1 MRIMGKNMF
10 RDSPAKPF
18 PLLPLLLVGLSIHG
32 EDLPPMAQWVPAD
45 APLMVEVSEPMA
57 LLGPLLSPE
66 FGKSVTAA
74 LGNGNPNLKQLQAIV
89 AALESQLGTDWRT
102 GLRRLAGKRVSLCV
116 GASGAT
122 LLAVDGEDEKLLG
135 ELNRVIW
142 QFAAADAERQ
152 DRQGTVTSDDYRGV
166 KTWTIGT
173 NEVHALLGPRL
184 VLGNHT
190 SFLHK
195 VLDLRAGAG
204 EPNLASSSVFKAARE
219 AMGKDSVA
227 SAFVNLKMLRET
239 PGLKKAL
246 EEDGDPLTALLLAD
260 TKAALRNASWL
271 ALGVYVSGGEL
282 ILRTYTDG
290 AAPESSKWASF
301 STPREGGAGLL
312 PPLTV
317 PGTIASLS
325 LYRDLHS
332 FYSAKNALFPE
343 RTSGL
348 IFFENMMGIFFS
360 GIDLTEGVLSEVRPD
375 VRVVVAK
382 PQYDPAIGTPATQVP
397 AFAVVLRLKEPQRF
411 GETVEEAW
419 QKAIGLANFTRG
431 QKALPG
437 LIIDKASKDGFKY
450 TISYYRPPADKSS
463 STIDARY
470 NFRPSLARPG
480 DYVILSSTDALARDL
495 IEAVNKS
502 GSAPA
507 KISQTANSL
516 MEIEGPALSAILEA
530 NREQMVRKSMVDKGN
545 SREKAEAD
553 TGILLAALGHLD
565 HATLT
570 LCRDGGR
577 PQAQLEIR
585 FK

>member
-1 MRIMGKNMF
+1 
-10 RDSPAKPF
+10 
-18 PLLPLLLVGLSIHG
+18 
-32 EDLPPMAQWVPAD
+32 
-45 APLMVEVSEPMA
+45 
-57 LLGPLLSPE
+57 
-66 FGKSVTAA
+66 
-74 LGNGNPNLKQLQAIV
+74 
-89 AALESQLGTDWRT
+89 
-102 GLRRLAGKRVSLCV
+102 
-116 GASGAT
+116 
-122 LLAVDGEDEKLLG
+122 
-135 ELNRVIW
+135 
-142 QFAAADAERQ
+142 
-152 DRQGTVTSDDYRGV
+152 
-166 KTWTIGT
+166 
-173 NEVHALLGPRL
+173 
-184 VLGNHT
+184 
-190 SFLHK
+190 
-195 VLDLRAGAG
+195 
-204 EPNLASSSVFKAARE
+204 VFKAARDAVGKE
-219 AMGKDSVA
+219 AVA
-227 SAFVNLKMLRET
+227 SVFLNLQTLRGA

-246 EEDGDPLTALLLAD
+246 EEDGNPVTALVLAD
-260 TKAALRNASWL
+260 AKAALRSASWL
-271 ALGVYVSGGEL
+271 ALGVYVSGEKL
-282 ILRTYTDG
+282 ILKTYTDG
-290 AAPESSKWASF
+290 AAPEASKWASF
-301 STPREGGAGLL
+301 STPQGVGAGLL

-332 FYSAKNALFPE
+332 FYAAKDALFPE

-382 PQYDPAIGTPATQVP
+382 QQYDPAVGTPATQVP
-397 AFAVVLRLKEPQRF
+397 AFAAVLRLKEPKRF

-437 LIIDKASKDGFKY
+437 LIIDKASQDGVKY

-463 STIDARY
+463 GAVDTRY

-495 IEAVNKS
+495 IDAVKKVP
-502 GSAPA
+502 SAPA
-507 KISQTANSL
+507 NTSSAANSL

-530 NREQMVRKSMVDKGN
+530 NREPMVRKNMVDKGD
-545 SREKAEAD
+545 SREKAEND
-553 TGILLAALGHLD
+553 IGVLLAALGHLD

-570 LCRDGGR
+570 LRRDAGR

>member
-1 MRIMGKNMF
+1 MF
-10 RDSPAKPF
+10 RIASATLAF
-18 PLLPLLLVGLSIHG
+18 LLPLLSVVVSIQG
-32 EDLPPMAQWVPAD
+32 EDLPPVAQWVPTD
-45 APLMVEVSEPMA
+45 TPIMVEVSEPMA
-57 LLGPLLSPE
+57 LMGPLLSPE
-66 FGKSVTAA
+66 FGKSFTAA
-74 LGNGNPNLKQLQAIV
+74 LENGKENPKLQQFQAV
-89 AALESQLGTDWRT
+89 VTVLEAQLGTDWRT
-102 GLRRLAGKRVSLCV
+102 ALRQLAGKGLSFCV
-116 GASGAT
+116 GSSGAT
-122 LLAVDGEDEKLLG
+122 LLTADGEDEKLLSK
-135 ELNRVIW
+135 LNDIIW
-142 QFAAADAERQ
+142 QFASSGANQQDQPETAESRE
-152 DRQGTVTSDDYRGV
+152 YRGV
-166 KTWTIGT
+166 KTWKIGT

-184 VLGNHT
+184 VLGNQM
-190 SFLHK
+190 SFLHQ
-195 VLDLRAGAG
+195 VLDLRTNTG
-204 EPNLASSSVFKAARE
+204 ERTLASSAVFKAARDAVGKE
-219 AMGKDSVA
+219 AVA
-227 SAFVNLKMLRET
+227 SVFLNLQTLRGA

-246 EEDGDPLTALLLAD
+246 EEDGNPVTALLLAD

-271 ALGVYVSGGEL
+271 ALGVYVSGEKL

-290 AAPESSKWASF
+290 AAPEASKWASF
-301 STPREGGAGLL
+301 STPQGVGAGLL

-332 FYSAKNALFPE
+332 FYAAKDTLFPE

-382 PQYDPAIGTPATQVP
+382 QQYDPAVGTPATQVP
-397 AFAVVLRLKEPQRF
+397 AFAAVLRLNEPQRF

-437 LIIDKASKDGFKY
+437 LIIDKASQDGVKY

-463 STIDARY
+463 GAVDTRY

-495 IEAVNKS
+495 IDAVKKTPSTPANTS
-502 GSAPA
+502 SA
-507 KISQTANSL
+507 ANSL

-530 NREQMVRKSMVDKGN
+530 NREPMVRKNMVDKGD
-545 SREKAEAD
+545 SREKAEND
-553 TGILLAALGHLD
+553 IGVLLAALGHLD

-570 LCRDGGR
+570 LRRDAGR

>member
-1 MRIMGKNMF
+1 MF
-10 RDSPAKPF
+10 RNAPAKLASLV
-18 PLLPLLLVGLSIHG
+18 PLFFIAFSIHG
-32 EDLPPMAQWVPAD
+32 EDLPPVTQWIPAD
-45 APLMVEVSEPMA
+45 APIMVEVSEPMA

-66 FGKSVTAA
+66 FSKSVTAVLENGKPNPKLLQFQVVVGSLA
-74 LGNGNPNLKQLQAIV
+74 L
-89 AALESQLGTDWRT
+89 QLGTDWRT
-102 GLRRLAGKRVSLCV
+102 GLRRLASKGLSFCV
-116 GASGAT
+116 GPSGAT
-122 LLAVDGEDEKLLG
+122 LLAADGEDEKLLSK
-135 ELNRVIW
+135 LNGIIW
-142 QFAAADAERQ
+142 QFASSDAEKQ
-152 DRQGTVTSDDYRGV
+152 NHPETVASSDYRGI

-184 VLGNHT
+184 VVGNRT
-190 SFLHK
+190 SFLKK

-204 EPNLASSSVFKAARE
+204 GKALASSAVFKAARE
-219 AMGKDSVA
+219 AVGKEAVA
-227 SAFVNLKMLRET
+227 SVFLNLQTLRET

-246 EEDGDPLTALLLAD
+246 EEDGNPVVALLLAD

-271 ALGVYVSGGEL
+271 ALGVYVNGEKL
-282 ILRTYTDG
+282 TLRTYTDG
-290 AAPESSKWASF
+290 AAPESSKWTSF
-301 STPREGGAGLL
+301 STPPETGGGLL

-332 FYSAKNALFPE
+332 FYAAKNALFPE

-360 GIDLTEGVLSEVRPD
+360 GIDLTEGVLNEVRPD

-382 PQYDPAIGTPATQVP
+382 PQYDPAVGTPATQVP
-397 AFAVVLRLKEPQRF
+397 AFAAVLRLKEPQHF

-419 QKAIGLANFTRG
+419 QKAIGLVNFTRG
-431 QKALPG
+431 QQALPG
-437 LIIDKASKDGFKY
+437 LIIDKDNQNGVKY

-463 STIDARY
+463 GTIDARY
-470 NFRPSLARPG
+470 NYRPSLARPG

-495 IEAVNKS
+495 IDVVSKAPS
-502 GSAPA
+502 TPA
-507 KISQTANSL
+507 KTASAANSL
-516 MEIEGPALSAILEA
+516 MEIEGPALSATLEA
-530 NREQMVRKSMVDKGN
+530 NREQMVRKNMVDKGN
-545 SREKAEAD
+545 SREKAEGD
-553 TGILLAALGHLD
+553 TQILLAALGHVE

-570 LCRDGGR
+570 LRRDAGR

>member
-1 MRIMGKNMF
+1 MGKNMF
-10 RDSPAKPF
+10 QNSPAKPAS
-18 PLLPLLLVGLSIHG
+18 LLSLLFVASSIHG
-32 EDLPPMAQWVPAD
+32 EDLPPMAQWIPAD
-45 APLMVEVSEPMA
+45 APIMVEVSEPMA
-57 LLGPLLSPE
+57 LVSPLLNPE
-66 FGKSVTAA
+66 FGKSVTT
-74 LGNGNPNLKQLQAIV
+74 
-89 AALESQLGTDWRT
+89 ALENGKANPKLQQFQAVVTVLEQQLGTDWRT
-102 GLRRLAGKRVSLCV
+102 GLRRLAGKRLSFCV
-116 GASGAT
+116 GPSGAT
-122 LLAVDGEDEKLLG
+122 LLAADGEDEKLLSK
-135 ELNRVIW
+135 LNDIIW
-142 QFAAADAERQ
+142 QFASSGANQQDQPETADSR
-152 DRQGTVTSDDYRGV
+152 DYRGV
-166 KTWTIGT
+166 KTWKIGT

-184 VLGNHT
+184 VLGNRM

-195 VLDLRAGAG
+195 VLDLRAEAG
-204 EPNLASSSVFKAARE
+204 EKTLASSALFKAARDAVGKE
-219 AMGKDSVA
+219 AVA
-227 SAFVNLKMLRET
+227 SVFLNLQTLRET

-246 EEDGDPLTALLLAD
+246 EEDGNPVTALLLAD
-260 TKAALRNASWL
+260 TKAALRSASWL
-271 ALGVYVSGGEL
+271 ALGVYVSGEKL

-290 AAPESSKWASF
+290 AAPESSKWTSF
-301 STPREGGAGLL
+301 STPPEAGGGLL

-317 PGTIASLS
+317 PGTIATLS

-332 FYSAKNALFPE
+332 FYAAKNALFPE

-382 PQYDPAIGTPATQVP
+382 QQYDPAIGTPATQVP
-397 AFAVVLRLKEPQRF
+397 AFAAVLRLKEPQHF

-431 QKALPG
+431 QQALPG
-437 LIIDKASKDGFKY
+437 LIIDKASQDGIKY

-463 STIDARY
+463 GAVDTRY

-495 IEAVNKS
+495 IEVVKKAPS
-502 GSAPA
+502 TPA
-507 KISQTANSL
+507 KTSSAANSL

-530 NREQMVRKSMVDKGN
+530 NREQMVRKNMVDKGD
-545 SREKAEAD
+545 SREKAESD
-553 TGILLAALGHLD
+553 IQVLLATLGHLD

-570 LCRDGGR
+570 LRRDAGR

>member
-1 MRIMGKNMF
+1 MF
-10 RDSPAKPF
+10 RNSPAKRAS
-18 PLLPLLLVGLSIHG
+18 LLPLMFVAFSIRG
-32 EDLPPMAQWVPAD
+32 ADLPSVTQWVPAD

-57 LLGPLLSPE
+57 LMGPLLSPE

-74 LGNGNPNLKQLQAIV
+74 LETGKENPQLQGLQAVV
-89 AALESQLGTDWRT
+89 ASLETQLGTDWRT
-102 GLRRLAGKRVSLCV
+102 GLRRLAGKGLSFCV
-116 GASGAT
+116 GPSGAT
-122 LLAVDGEDEKLLG
+122 LLAADGEDPELLSKLNG
-135 ELNRVIW
+135 IIW
-142 QFAAADAERQ
+142 QFVASDAERQ
-152 DRQGTVTSDDYRGV
+152 GRPETVASDDYRGI
-166 KTWTIGT
+166 KTWRLNT

-184 VLGNHT
+184 LVGNQR

-195 VLDLRAGAG
+195 VLDLRAVPRGK
-204 EPNLASSSVFKAARE
+204 NLATSAVFKMARE
-219 AMGKDSVA
+219 AVGKEAVA
-227 SAFVNLKMLRET
+227 SVFVNLQALREA

-246 EEDGDPLTALLLAD
+246 EEDGNPVVALLLAD
-260 TKAALRNASWL
+260 TKAALRNATWL
-271 ALGVYVSGGEL
+271 ALGVYVSGDKL

-301 STPREGGAGLL
+301 STPQGASAGLL

-332 FYSAKNALFPE
+332 FYAAKDALFPE

-382 PQYDPAIGTPATQVP
+382 PQYDPAVGTPATQVP
-397 AFAVVLRLKEPQRF
+397 AFAAVLRLKEPQHF
-411 GETVEEAW
+411 GEIVEEAW

-437 LIIDKASKDGFKY
+437 LIIDKASQDGVKY
-450 TISYYRPPADKSS
+450 TISYYRPPAEKSS
-463 STIDARY
+463 GAIDARY

-495 IEAVNKS
+495 IEVVKKATT
-502 GSAPA
+502 APA
-507 KISQTANSL
+507 QTTEAANSL

-530 NREQMVRKSMVDKGN
+530 NREQMVRKNMVDKGD
-545 SREKAEAD
+545 SREKAETD
-553 TGILLAALGHLD
+553 NRILLAALGHLD

-570 LCRDGGR
+570 LRREAGR